1 MCRIYL
7 YILKRNIGLE
17 KGIRYNTHQVYNYT
31 TLAYT
36 TRCTCMNTCQ
46 RYEHS
51 ALTQNILQVN
61 AVLHEILGYFAQT
74 LMKIS
79 LQPIKINKIEW

>member
-1 MCRIYL
+1 
-7 YILKRNIGLE
+7 
-17 KGIRYNTHQVYNYT
+17 
-31 TLAYT
+31 
-36 TRCTCMNTCQ
+36 MNTCQ